1 MTKPLC
7 IIILILFIGC
17 VLLKIFRVPLK
28 TSSIVVDQSIMLKG
42 VFLGAMTA
50 TSYRSVPEQ
59 TDSSPFITATGG
71 RVHRDGVALSRNLLK
86 RWGGPV
92 SYGDIIY
99 IENIGFKVA
108 NDTMNKRH
116 LNHVDIWVKTY
127 EEEKTFHTQYKSRK
141 LKIYVIRKK

>member
-1 MTKPLC
+1 MKSLY

-17 VLLKIFRVPLK
+17 ILLRVFRV
-28 TSSIVVDQSIMLKG
+28 TSEAPRIAVDQSIMLKG
-42 VFLGAMTA
+42 ILLGKMTA

-59 TDSSPFITATGG
+59 TDDSPFITASGG

-92 SYGDIIY
+92 DYGNIVY
-99 IENIGFKVA
+99 IENIGFKVV

-116 LNHVDIWVKTY
+116 FNHIDIWVKTY
-127 EEEKTFHTQYKSRK
+127 KEEQSFHTQYKSRK
-141 LKIYVIRKK
+141 LKVYVIRIE